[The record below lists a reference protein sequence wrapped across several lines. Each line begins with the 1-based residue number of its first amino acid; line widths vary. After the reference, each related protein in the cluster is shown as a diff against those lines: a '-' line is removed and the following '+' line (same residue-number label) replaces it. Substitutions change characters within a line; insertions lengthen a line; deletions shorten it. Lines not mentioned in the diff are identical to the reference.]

1 MWRLLLPLTC
11 PSCGAPCRAVCPTCR
26 PAFPPRLGA
35 QVPSGL
41 DALWCPFAYDGAV
54 KHLVLASKATASHG
68 WLEVMATLLPRPG
81 PGMVEAPTSTPALVT
96 WATGSAVH
104 RRQRGYDP
112 AERLARRYAGLSG
125 LRCSSMLRR
134 VGGPQ
139 EGRTVAERSAVQFTP
154 RRRFGGGAFAVLLVD
169 DVVTTGA
176 SMSRSAA
183 ALRQAG
189 AHLVIGVA
197 FAQREWDGHLAKSG
211 VTEQ

>member
-1 MWRLLLPLTC
+1 M
-11 PSCGAPCRAVCPTCR
+11 
-26 PAFPPRLGA
+26 GA

-54 KHLVLASKATASHG
+54 KHLVLASKATSSHG

-81 PGMVEAPTSTPALVT
+81 PGLAGAPTPPFTLVT
-96 WATGSAVH
+96 WATGSSVH

-112 AERLARRYAGLSG
+112 AERLARRYARLSG

-139 EGRTVAERSAVQFTP
+139 EGRTGAERSAVQFTP
-154 RRRFGGGAFAVLLVD
+154 RRPLFGFGPHTVLLID

-176 SMSRSAA
+176 SMTRSAE

-197 FAQREWDGHLAKSG
+197 FAQREWDGPRLNSG
-211 VTEQ
+211 VSEH